1 MSNPDEANYSLQLSN
16 GNILCCYA
24 YAKAESCHSTE
35 EDIAYHKLVVEKMI
49 HKCHGGDNGCIDE
62 DTGLCKKKFNYIL
75 NNETH
80 FDEKKYPVYKRLKHE
95 DCKVV
100 VHNRQML
107 LDLKCHCNTE
117 FSASTYSVIYLYKF
131 LLV

>member
-1 MSNPDEANYSLQLSN
+1 
-16 GNILCCYA
+16 
-24 YAKAESCHSTE
+24 
-35 EDIAYHKLVVEKMI
+35 MI

-117 FSASTYSVIYLYKF
+117 FSASTYSVIYLYKYLF
-131 LLV
+131 KGNKKVQMYLDNINDVSEDDEIKLYLRQ